1 MLQSSASFLRNGL
14 LLASLGILGG
24 SHYADG
30 SQKTNRKP
38 ETISKPNFVILFVD
52 DLGYNDVG
60 FRNEKFSTPN
70 IDRLRKQG
78 VVFSNAY
85 VPSPTCSPSRVGLY
99 TGQHPARLQ
108 FYRHCLGNGKEYNVQ
123 NGDTSLLLSRE
134 WLPLE
139 VETYAE
145 VVKKEGYNTFFVG
158 KWHLG
163 DENFGPQKQGFDTV
177 WSNAGAG
184 SVKSFYTPY
193 FQGKGFWNDIPNN
206 QYLTDF
212 YTDKAVDYIK
222 SYQKVQPFLLQFSY
236 HNVHTPNVGRKDFL
250 EMYKKKG
257 FKDKMIEFGAQVS
270 AMDASV
276 GRIMD
281 ALDQAGKSDNTVVI
295 FTSDQGSFFPNL
307 PLRGTKEV
315 GTTLYEGG
323 QKVPFIMKWT
333 GVIKEGGEIKSNVQ
347 TTDIFPTICEITGS
361 NPKKYTGL
369 EGLSLLS
376 ILKKDKPLER
386 SYIFAFRSYDAQ
398 YASVLSKDN
407 WKLIAY
413 RDGRNELY
421 KVDEDLSEKFDL
433 AKTNPQMTQKL
444 LRALRNWEK
453 EVGVYGELYHHDSKK
468 KQISIN

>member
-1 MLQSSASFLRNGL
+1 MRPYNFTFLRNGL
-14 LLASLGILGG
+14 LLTSLGILGG
-24 SHYADG
+24 SHFANS
-30 SQKTNRKP
+30 SQQPDIRRNTN
-38 ETISKPNFVILFVD
+38 SNPNFVILFVD
-52 DLGYNDVG
+52 DLGYYNVG
-60 FRNEKFSTPN
+60 FRNEKYYTPN
-70 IDRLRKQG
+70 IDRLKQQG
-78 VVFSNAY
+78 VTFTNAY
-85 VPSPTCSPSRVGLY
+85 VPSPTCSPSRAGLY

-108 FYRHCLGNGKEYNVQ
+108 FYRHCLDNGQEYNVQ

-134 WLPLE
+134 WLPRE

-145 VVKKEGYNTFFVG
+145 VVKKKGYNTFFLG

-163 DENFGPQKQGFDTV
+163 NEKFGPQKQGFDTA

-184 SVKSFYTPY
+184 AVKSYYAPY
-193 FQGKGFWNDIPNN
+193 FQGKGFWNDIPSN

-212 YTDKAVDYIK
+212 YTDKAVEYIQ
-222 SYQKVQPFLLQFSY
+222 SYQEDQPFLLQFSY

-250 EMYKKKG
+250 EMYKEKG
-257 FKDKMIEFGAQVS
+257 FEGKMIEFGAQVS

-276 GRIMD
+276 GRIME
-281 ALDQAGKSDNTVVI
+281 ALEKSGKSNNTVVI

-307 PLRGTKEV
+307 PLRGTKQE

-361 NPKKYTGL
+361 NPKKYKGL

-376 ILKKDKPLER
+376 ILKDDKPLDR

-421 KVDEDLSEKFDL
+421 KVDEDISEERNL
-433 AKTNPQMTQKL
+433 AESNPQITKTL
-444 LRALRNWEK
+444 LEALKNWEK
-453 EVGVYGELYHHDSKK
+453 GIGVYDLLQKYNGIK
-468 KQISIN
+468 